1 MRNSTD
7 FWRGFSAGLAAGTMS
22 GAGAI
27 LAWREFSSAH
37 DRRILRVESSLQIGR
52 PVHEVFEQWS
62 NLDNLSHFSS
72 LIESVRVRGSRSHW
86 RVWADGKIAE
96 WDAELIQKIPNEAL
110 GWKSVRG
117 PKHTGRIYFSP
128 LQQDTLVH
136 LTMNYAPAMGI
147 FSKNIPPFAP
157 RIQRAIEQV
166 MRDFKLAMEQG
177 NTAEVAARSTGT
189 FSAEPGREGHM
200 QHSRFGGA
208 TGPVEI
214 VRPPAVTAIPQTGE
228 EK

>member
-1 MRNSTD
+1 MR
-7 FWRGFSAGLAAGTMS
+7 
-22 GAGAI
+22 
-27 LAWREFSSAH
+27 H
-37 DRRILRVESSLQIGR
+37 
-52 PVHEVFEQWS
+52 P
-62 NLDNLSHFSS
+62 
-72 LIESVRVRGSRSHW
+72 HW

-117 PKHTGRIYFSP
+117 HKHTGRIYFSP

-136 LTMNYAPAMGI
+136 LTMNYAPPLGM
-147 FSKNIPPFAP
+147 FSKSIPPLAP

-177 NTAEVAARSTGT
+177 RATELAARPTGT

>member
-1 MRNSTD
+1 MRSSND
-7 FWRGFSAGLAAGTMS
+7 FWRGFSAGLAAGALS
-22 GAGAI
+22 GAGTM

-37 DRRILRVESSLQIGR
+37 DRRILRIESSLQIGR
-52 PVHEVFEQWS
+52 PVHEVFEQWC
-62 NLDNLSHFSS
+62 NLENLPRFSS
-72 LIESVRVRGSRSHW
+72 LIESIRVRGPRSHW

-117 PKHTGRIYFSP
+117 PKHTGRISFSP

-136 LTMNYAPAMGI
+136 LTMNYAPPLGM
-147 FSKNIPPFAP
+147 FSRSIPPFAP

-177 NTAEVAARSTGT
+177 HTVEAARPTGT
-189 FSAEPGREGHM
+189 FAAEPLREGHM

-214 VRPPAVTAIPQTGE
+214 VRPPAVTAIPQAE
-228 EK
+228 DKE